1 LAQTRPKPA
10 TIAALLLLC
19 LLWAAVTLRSDL
31 SPRGAERIGVSPMRH
46 EALILGSFAGLA
58 AIAALIR
65 QQGLPERKTVA
76 EALLAGVGMF
86 VVPTLVNEFGKGSIS
101 DTTRVALF
109 SLTPMFAVVFEPYLG
124 AGSAAGGRGSLLAA
138 MVAVAG
144 TALVFPI
151 EIPRSGGS
159 FLAFCGVLLSAASV
173 AAANCLAVRA
183 CRKGSTSPLVF
194 GAFCA
199 GVAAI
204 CLGGVGAMV
213 PQSRVDNLAVDAWA
227 AADLLALALLFWLMP
242 RMSSV
247 RMTTRFVIAPLL
259 ANLAGLALIR
269 PKILWQ
275 TWIGLLAIALGS
287 GWLLFAPDEPAEA
300 QGTLLK
306 LN

>member
-1 LAQTRPKPA
+1 
-10 TIAALLLLC
+10 LLC
-19 LLWAAVTLRSDL
+19 LLWAAATLRSDL
-31 SPRGAERIGVSPMRH
+31 FPRGAERIGVSPMLH
-46 EALILGSFAGLA
+46 EALILGSFAVLA
-58 AIAALIR
+58 ALAALIR
-65 QQGLPERKTVA
+65 KQRRPERKTVA

-86 VVPTLVNEFGKGSIS
+86 VVPMLVNEFGKGSIS

-124 AGSAAGGRGSLLAA
+124 PGNAAGERGSFLAA

-144 TALVFPI
+144 TVLVFPI
-151 EIPRSGGS
+151 EIPRSGAS
-159 FLAFCGVLLSAASV
+159 FLAFCGVLLSVACV

-183 CRKGSTSPLVF
+183 CRKSSTSPLVF
-194 GAFCA
+194 AAFCA
-199 GVAAI
+199 GAAAI

-213 PQSRVDNLAVDAWA
+213 PQSSADYRALDVWA

-259 ANLAGLALIR
+259 ANIVSLALIR
-269 PKILWQ
+269 PRILWQ

-300 QGTLLK
+300 HGTLLK